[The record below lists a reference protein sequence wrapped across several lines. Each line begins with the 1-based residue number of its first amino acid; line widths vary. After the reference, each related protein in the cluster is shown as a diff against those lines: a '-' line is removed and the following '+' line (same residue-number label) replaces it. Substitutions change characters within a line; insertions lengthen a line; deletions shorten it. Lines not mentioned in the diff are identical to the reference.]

1 VAEGADVA
9 KTLIDID
16 DDLLDEAT
24 TALGTATKKDTVNE
38 ALRQAV
44 ETSRERRRRALQEL
58 QRMADEGAFNFDRIA
73 ELDE

>member
-1 VAEGADVA
+1 MA

-16 DDLLDEAT
+16 DELLDEAT
-24 TALGTATKKDTVNE
+24 TALGTVTKKDTVNE

-44 ETSRERRRRALQEL
+44 ENSRERRRRAREDLE
-58 QRMADEGAFNFDRIA
+58 RMADEGVFNFDRIN